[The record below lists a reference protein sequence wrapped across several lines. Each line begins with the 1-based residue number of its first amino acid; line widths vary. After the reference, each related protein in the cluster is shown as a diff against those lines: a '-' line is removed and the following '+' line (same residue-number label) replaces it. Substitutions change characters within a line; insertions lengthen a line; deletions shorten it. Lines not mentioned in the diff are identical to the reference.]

1 MVAGREL
8 TPKDAAST
16 ARLERWWITESG
28 IPWGSPGDFDA
39 CVVLAT
45 KVFTEH
51 DITIDPKGWCSNLH
65 VKATGGRPG
74 HAPAEEAMKH

>member
-1 MVAGREL
+1 MVEKSPAGVKG
-8 TPKDAAST
+8 TIQ
-16 ARLERWWITESG
+16 LENWWIHDSG

-45 KVFTEH
+45 KVFAEH
-51 DITIDPKGWCSNLH
+51 AIRIDPKGWCSNLH

-74 HAPAEEAMKH
+74 HAPAEEALKHG